1 MSVAVPQDVQ
11 AKLNTY
17 QGLLEKWQ
25 PKINLISNNTLSNA
39 WQRHFEDS
47 MQLSQHIPDG
57 TKVIFD
63 LGSGGG
69 FPGLVLAMMLPE
81 MEVNL
86 IESDQKK
93 CIFMKTVS
101 RETQTSVMVHNC
113 RIEDVSC
120 ETIPDVVMARAL
132 ASLDKLFDY
141 CHKWINANPDLTLIF
156 PKGARADEELEV
168 LSKHWSYDYC
178 TRESETENEAQ
189 ILIFTQVKHL

>member
-1 MSVAVPQDVQ
+1 MQVDIQE
-11 AKLNTY
+11 KLKTY

-25 PKINLISNNTLSNA
+25 PKINLISNSTLSNA

-47 MQLSQHIPDG
+47 IQLSQYIPEDAK
-57 TKVIFD
+57 TIYD

-69 FPGLVLAMMLPE
+69 FPGLVLAMMRPE
-81 MEVNL
+81 IEMNL

-101 RETQTSVMVHNC
+101 RETQTPVKIHNC

-120 ETIPDVVMARAL
+120 ETIPDVIMARAL

-141 CHKWINANPDLTLIF
+141 CHKWIVANPNLTLIF
-156 PKGARADEELEV
+156 PKGARADEELAE
-168 LSKHWSYDYC
+168 LSKRWSYECC
-178 TRESETENEAQ
+178 TRESQTENEAQ
-189 ILIFTQVKHL
+189 ILIFTDVKPL